1 MALRIKFRHPKF
13 SHVELRDGSLVLH
26 SMQGEARVLQEN
38 VDDVAV
44 AVHKELVRIVGFVD
58 KAYAWHFSGED
69 DLQVERIEFG
79 QTYGGGGRLIH
90 DGLGNSH
97 LFYFVQQS
105 LGHGSQLRHQTF
117 SEKWST
123 PQTVS
128 INVFGEPSSFS
139 ASWYTDQ
146 YLHLVYCGHKD
157 QNLLYRVYNLE
168 HRLWSGAVVFSE
180 ERCSYPQFI
189 PAPGGLYLFWQEDTA
204 KTVLKVRYKKQHWS
218 QEVLVSSGE
227 RHASSVG
234 YRLAEDRWSVLW
246 VEETKF
252 YQAPF
257 DDWSNRNEVQ
267 RGDFDYAWVVEE
279 SLTIPVYQS
288 QEPGP
293 AVEEKAPEVPEPVE
307 EVTSVPAAV
316 GTAPERSEKEEE
328 AAQREKAQKKRES
341 EEAKLQA
348 ALIEQAFRTL
358 QEWEKVKE
366 DLKRWQRELKL
377 PEPVDLVP
385 LIARLERLERRCLN
399 LQQSQEQTKKQT
411 EDSLVQMEQ
420 ALTRLR
426 GQLRDWEEERKTK
439 YTLWDRVLGRR

>member
-1 MALRIKFRHPKF
+1 MWLP
-13 SHVELRDGSLVLH
+13 
-26 SMQGEARVLQEN
+26 
-38 VDDVAV
+38 
-44 AVHKELVRIVGFVD
+44 
-58 KAYAWHFSGED
+58 
-69 DLQVERIEFG
+69 
-79 QTYGGGGRLIH
+79 
-90 DGLGNSH
+90 
-97 LFYFVQQS
+97 
-105 LGHGSQLRHQTF
+105 
-117 SEKWST
+117 
-123 PQTVS
+123 
-128 INVFGEPSSFS
+128 
-139 ASWYTDQ
+139 
-146 YLHLVYCGHKD
+146 
-157 QNLLYRVYNLE
+157 
-168 HRLWSGAVVFSE
+168 
-180 ERCSYPQFI
+180 
-189 PAPGGLYLFWQEDTA
+189 
-204 KTVLKVRYKKQHWS
+204 
-218 QEVLVSSGE
+218 
-227 RHASSVG
+227 
-234 YRLAEDRWSVLW
+234 LAEDRWSVLW

-316 GTAPERSEKEEE
+316 ETAPERSEKEEE